1 MSTSEQWTE
10 LYEKS
15 KNLIPESELS
25 EFFYAGSVGAAILSD
40 TNKIY
45 TGVSI
50 DTACS
55 IGFCAERNAIGTMV
69 SNGDK
74 MITKMVA
81 TKNDG
86 IIMPCGVCREFM
98 MQLGPQS
105 KDVEVLVSLNP
116 LKTIKLSNLI
126 PNYWA

>member
-81 TKNDG
+81 TKNDE